1 ETDDNCLHA
10 LSFMAVLFSN
20 LISITN
26 NTKPRFPFSSKPIIC
41 GAKRNLILQTPLVC
55 IGIGLTPQVSVAQS
69 SPQESSPSK
78 SLLSSF
84 ENTTSW
90 FQFYGDGFA
99 IRVPPEF
106 KDIMEPESFFLLLNL
121 VNCNLENYNWK
132 MIAKCVNRNFKLP
145 ITFTNDRI
153 SMLDSLFMGTR
164 QRQTFSARFAS
175 SDGSEILSVVTR
187 PANQLKITF
196 LQAQNITDLG
206 SLKEAAKI
214 FVPGGS
220 KIYSARSIKIKEDEG
235 FTTYYFYEFGRDNQ
249 HVALMTGIS
258 SGKAFIAGAT
268 APQSKWDSDG
278 VKLRS
283 AAISLK
289 LLWPCAEF
297 F

>member
-1 ETDDNCLHA
+1 MNNCLTAEANDNCLHA
-10 LSFMAVLFSN
+10 LSFMAILFSN
-20 LISITN
+20 LGIN
-26 NTKPRFPFSSKPIIC
+26 NTKPFFSFTSKPIIC
-41 GAKRNLILQTPLVC
+41 GANNLTFSKRNLILQTSLIC
-55 IGIGLTPQVSVAQS
+55 IGVGLTPQVPVAQS
-69 SPQESSPSK
+69 SHQESSSIP
-78 SLLSSF
+78 LLSSI

-106 KDIMEPESFFLLLNL
+106 KDVMEPEDFNVGQSL
-121 VNCNLENYNWK
+121 YGDK
-132 MIAKCVNRNFKLP
+132 AKSK
-145 ITFTNDRI
+145 
-153 SMLDSLFMGTR
+153 
-164 QRQTFSARFAS
+164 TFSARFAS

-187 PANQLKITF
+187 PTNQLKITF

-220 KIYSARSIKIKEDEG
+220 TLYSARSIKIKEDES
-235 FTTYYFYEFGRDNQ
+235 FTTYYFYEFGKDEKR
-249 HVALMTGIS
+249 VAMMTGVN

-268 APQSKWDSDG
+268 APKSKWDSDG

-289 LLWPCAEF
+289 IL
-297 F
+297 

>member
-1 ETDDNCLHA
+1 MGLPFESHQSLRI
-10 LSFMAVLFSN
+10 SWN
-20 LISITN
+20 L
-26 NTKPRFPFSSKPIIC
+26 
-41 GAKRNLILQTPLVC
+41 
-55 IGIGLTPQVSVAQS
+55 
-69 SPQESSPSK
+69 
-78 SLLSSF
+78 
-84 ENTTSW
+84 
-90 FQFYGDGFA
+90 
-99 IRVPPEF
+99 
-106 KDIMEPESFFLLLNL
+106 
-121 VNCNLENYNWK
+121 
-132 MIAKCVNRNFKLP
+132 
-145 ITFTNDRI
+145 RI

-258 SGKAFIAGAT
+258 SGKVCYYKHFNDIT
-268 APQSKWDSDG
+268 NPSTYT
-278 VKLRS
+278 
-283 AAISLK
+283 
-289 LLWPCAEF
+289 
-297 F
+297 

>member
-1 ETDDNCLHA
+1 
-10 LSFMAVLFSN
+10 MAVLFSN

-106 KDIMEPESFFLLLNL
+106 KDIMEPEDFDAGQSLYGDKAKTDFFS
-121 VNCNLENYNWK
+121 
-132 MIAKCVNRNFKLP
+132 
-145 ITFTNDRI
+145 T
-153 SMLDSLFMGTR
+153 
-164 QRQTFSARFAS
+164 
-175 SDGSEILSVVTR
+175 
-187 PANQLKITF
+187 
-196 LQAQNITDLG
+196 AQNITDLG

-214 FVPGGS
+214 FVPAVLYLS
-220 KIYSARSIKIKEDEG
+220 PA
-235 FTTYYFYEFGRDNQ
+235 
-249 HVALMTGIS
+249 
-258 SGKAFIAGAT
+258 
-268 APQSKWDSDG
+268 
-278 VKLRS
+278 
-283 AAISLK
+283 
-289 LLWPCAEF
+289 
-297 F
+297 